1 MIVSKI
7 STVILPT
14 IAKASA
20 SINSSLIA
28 YNSTYNTTQ
37 RASIKLSITA
47 TTNLQVLYTNYKS
60 DLGYSRDKM
69 VKMLAE
75 IKSVKDSYCMCKG
88 GNLTTTT
95 TTDAATTTTVEEG
108 ELTTTTADTTVE
120 TTEEV
125 TP

>member
-75 IKSVKDSYCMCKG
+75 VKSVKDSYCMCKG

-95 TTDAATTTTVEEG
+95 TDAITTTVEEG
-108 ELTTTTADTTVE
+108 ELTTTTTADTTVE